1 MSKIFINESERIILE
16 IREKGWVLVESY
28 FNESDCEEVR
38 KTLHRNFSVNSNSQK
53 STIYKG
59 TEFNTNVLSISKEA
73 FDAITNKELRMFA
86 ESFVK
91 DVPILKCVRSYS
103 IKKNYPLFFWHSDN
117 VDPQTFKADNSIG
130 MNGIIYLEDD
140 FEGSFKV
147 ANKKFHSDKSKNA
160 VPTLNELNEWQKSG
174 NIISIKAK
182 KGDLVLFN
190 QQIYHKHIL
199 ENKKEMD
206 ALWFQIVGS
215 KNSKNEKIIIDPS
228 FLSFDESLLK
238 FLGAGKKNIGYNNPK
253 TNINHL
259 TFKNMVQLS
268 FVSITK
274 IPSSFLKFL
283 IYKIYN
289 SYLRDKKLGNYL
301 KRFKRIS

>member
-1 MSKIFINESERIILE
+1 MSKIFIDESERILIE
-16 IREKGWVLVESY
+16 IKEKGWVLVQNY
-28 FNESDCEEVR
+28 FNKSACEKVR
-38 KTLHRNFSVNSNSQK
+38 KTLHRNLSINSNSQT

-73 FDAITNKELRMFA
+73 FDAITNKELRKFA
-86 ESFVK
+86 ETFIK
-91 DVPILKCVRSYS
+91 DFPILKCVRSYS

-117 VDPQTFKADNSIG
+117 VDPETFKADNSIG
-130 MNGIIYLEDD
+130 INGIIYLEDD

-147 ANKKFHSDKSKNA
+147 ANKKFHTNKSKNA
-160 VPTLNELNEWQKSG
+160 VPTLYELSEWKKSG
-174 NIISIKAK
+174 TVISIRAK

-199 ENKKEMD
+199 EKKKAMD

-215 KNSKNEKIIIDPS
+215 KCSKNEKIIIDPS
-228 FLSFDESLLK
+228 FLYFDESLLNY
-238 FLGAGKKNIGYNNPK
+238 LGAGKKNIGYNNPK
-253 TNINHL
+253 TNINHF
-259 TFKNMVQLS
+259 TFINIFQLS
-268 FVSITK
+268 CISIAR
-274 IPSSFLKFL
+274 IPSSFFKFL